1 MNEKYGGNHSLETII
16 YAILNNEINLYE
28 LIDNFIA
35 YENTKGMKLTP
46 QSIRSY
52 LVGIKF
58 YFAYYDI
65 DVIPSKFKRKVKIP
79 KVHQEDEEPL
89 DASDIRNILLSC
101 NNRRLKS
108 YLLILA
114 SGGMRATEGLAVRLR
129 DIGFSVNLTKI
140 YIRKEYAKTR
150 VSRDIYISD
159 EATHYLT
166 QWIDWKYRKKRYNP
180 RTTDPDDLVFS
191 QDPNMWFAIVR
202 TVGGQ

>member
-35 YENTKGMKLTP
+35 YENTKGVKLTP

-52 LVGIKF
+52 LVGIKS

-129 DIGFSVNLTKI
+129 DIDFSVNPTKI
-140 YIRKEYAKTR
+140 HIRKEYAKTR

-166 QWIDWKYRKKRYNP
+166 QYGLIANIEKR
-180 RTTDPDDLVFS
+180 DIILE
-191 QDPNMWFAIVR
+191 QQILMI
-202 TVGGQ
+202 